1 MNQKTVTHSNRL
13 MTARNSVRIAEDR
26 ALLASRA
33 VDRALICRRDAVRRC
48 IVALNNLN
56 DSYDPSLDLC
66 EAVRI
71 AEGIRINA
79 EATLDRALMED
90 IEASRAA
97 AIAGTELAKVLYLR
111 VSSKSSDR
119 KGR

>member
-1 MNQKTVTHSNRL
+1 MKQKTVTHIDRIL
-13 MTARNSVRIAEDR
+13 TARNSVRIAEDR
-26 ALLASRA
+26 ALLAARA

-48 IVALNNLN
+48 IVALDNLN

-79 EATLDRALMED
+79 EATLDRALTED
-90 IEASRAA
+90 VEASRAA
-97 AIAGTELAKVLYLR
+97 AIAGTEFDKALGPR
-111 VSSKSSDR
+111 MSSKIR
-119 KGR
+119 R